1 MAQALEYSH
10 LGGSW
15 DVCAS
20 NPISSCT
27 QLRMLVTWAVRA
39 RVFQGFGSALR
50 DSEVEPLCLVLAGVL
65 GG

>member
-20 NPISSCT
+20 NPISSCIKPA
-27 QLRMLVTWAVRA
+27 LRMLVTWAVRA
-39 RVFQGFGSALR
+39 KGLPRLWKRPQGQ
-50 DSEVEPLCLVLAGVL
+50 
-65 GG
+65 